1 MELGGL
7 QCHGCG
13 SSNVVFDPKGRILK
27 CSQCGKEEYYSRATL
42 NANGKVLFSKENAIN
57 FFTEGKFENSQHY
70 AMNVLNISKDNAPAL
85 YIMAYFDEFVSRKD
99 GALKS
104 FFHEIQGLA
113 LEYDEVQELK
123 KLFLASAY
131 NLLDYES
138 EVLTL
143 IAVNMQSE
151 DDSED
156 LCKFVDTLC
165 PYLIKKR
172 TSINFLTS
180 NLVGIYEEL
189 AGHCDIPKTCFAL
202 LKAIDENPDSPY
214 KNNSFYLRSNAKYF
228 YDNFVLTVGKIINA
242 MKTKE
247 LRDKFFNS
255 YTKKRVMYEERTALT
270 MALICRRNNKIQT
283 CYEWLSIYF
292 ANQDAAN
299 FSEGSFTY
307 IDAYVNG
314 VFGPDD
320 KHMCS
325 DYITKWINEIRGSS
339 SLFEKEQE
347 KLWNEYCNKFQKGI
361 EEEFPDLKDSVQEYD
376 RVNDYVSRI
385 NSVEDITDNF
395 TGIVNAYVDQERLK
409 AMIDKNL
416 ISLVSRYDEAEE
428 PLRKEEKY
436 LIEVKKHEGDTDAAK
451 EAIIAAERLRQVK
464 ALNLV
469 EQMTRVIRSEG
480 DVSPSE
486 KKTAVSFLRGYI
498 NKGFNTYITE
508 KKADFPESITM
519 NINGWIGSTTDG
531 SNSNHLLT
539 DYDEYLSKRC
549 NQEIVEA
556 TTIIPRYWMIGSILL
571 GIFTLIMLIVALPIG
586 VISLLGTGACI
597 YMAIKSKK
605 DIDANIKAINN
616 KYTDM
621 SIQGKDKIEICINQ
635 WNRTKSIV
643 NQFINEPITD
653 IIA

>member
-1 MELGGL
+1 MAELQQTDINRLERKIDSLRQVTDDVNDHISNIDASIDQMNNDLKDLADSFQKMIVEQKKATAL
-7 QCHGCG
+7 QQASTELVRVRQELEQNYGNYKVIRETMLG
-13 SSNVVFDPKGRILK
+13 VL
-27 CSQCGKEEYYSRATL
+27 QAT
-42 NANGKVLFSKENAIN
+42 
-57 FFTEGKFENSQHY
+57 
-70 AMNVLNISKDNAPAL
+70 D
-85 YIMAYFDEFVSRKD
+85 
-99 GALKS
+99 
-104 FFHEIQGLA
+104 LA
-113 LEYDEVQELK
+113 LVK
-123 KLFLASAY
+123 KTTISRV
-131 NLLDYES
+131 S
-138 EVLTL
+138 
-143 IAVNMQSE
+143 
-151 DDSED
+151 
-156 LCKFVDTLC
+156 
-165 PYLIKKR
+165 
-172 TSINFLTS
+172 
-180 NLVGIYEEL
+180 EEL
-189 AGHCDIPKTCFAL
+189 MLSTPNYWLAPCL
-202 LKAIDENPDSPY
+202 VAISAWIGNDRDLAE
-214 KNNSFYLRSNAKYF
+214 RA
-228 YDNFVLTVGKIINA
+228 IIEA
-242 MKTKE
+242 VK
-247 LRDKFFNS
+247 RD
-255 YTKKRVMYEERTALT
+255 EERTALT

-376 RVNDYVSRI
+376 RINDYVSRV

-395 TGIVNAYVDQERLK
+395 TEIVNAYVDQERLK

-508 KKADFPESITM
+508 KKVDFPESITM

>member
-1 MELGGL
+1 MAELQQTDINRLERKIDSLRQVTDDVNDHISNIDASIDQMNNDLKDLADSFQKMIVEQKKATAL
-7 QCHGCG
+7 QQASTELVRVRQELEQNYGNYKVIRETMLG
-13 SSNVVFDPKGRILK
+13 VL
-27 CSQCGKEEYYSRATL
+27 QAT
-42 NANGKVLFSKENAIN
+42 
-57 FFTEGKFENSQHY
+57 
-70 AMNVLNISKDNAPAL
+70 D
-85 YIMAYFDEFVSRKD
+85 
-99 GALKS
+99 
-104 FFHEIQGLA
+104 LA
-113 LEYDEVQELK
+113 LVK
-123 KLFLASAY
+123 KTTISRV
-131 NLLDYES
+131 S
-138 EVLTL
+138 
-143 IAVNMQSE
+143 
-151 DDSED
+151 
-156 LCKFVDTLC
+156 
-165 PYLIKKR
+165 
-172 TSINFLTS
+172 
-180 NLVGIYEEL
+180 EEL
-189 AGHCDIPKTCFAL
+189 MLSTPNYWLAPCL
-202 LKAIDENPDSPY
+202 VAISAWIGNDRDLAE
-214 KNNSFYLRSNAKYF
+214 RA
-228 YDNFVLTVGKIINA
+228 IIEA
-242 MKTKE
+242 VK
-247 LRDKFFNS
+247 RD
-255 YTKKRVMYEERTALT
+255 EERTALT

-376 RVNDYVSRI
+376 RINDYVSRI

-571 GIFTLIMLIVALPIG
+571 GIFSLIMLIVALPIG
-586 VISLLGTGACI
+586 VISILGTGACI

>member
-1 MELGGL
+1 MAELQQTDINRLERKIDSLRQVTDDVNDHISNIDASIDQMNNDLKDLADSFQKMIVEQKKATAL
-7 QCHGCG
+7 QQASTELVRVRQELEQNYGNYKVIRETMLG
-13 SSNVVFDPKGRILK
+13 VL
-27 CSQCGKEEYYSRATL
+27 QAT
-42 NANGKVLFSKENAIN
+42 
-57 FFTEGKFENSQHY
+57 
-70 AMNVLNISKDNAPAL
+70 D
-85 YIMAYFDEFVSRKD
+85 
-99 GALKS
+99 
-104 FFHEIQGLA
+104 LA
-113 LEYDEVQELK
+113 LVK
-123 KLFLASAY
+123 KTTISRV
-131 NLLDYES
+131 S
-138 EVLTL
+138 
-143 IAVNMQSE
+143 
-151 DDSED
+151 
-156 LCKFVDTLC
+156 
-165 PYLIKKR
+165 
-172 TSINFLTS
+172 
-180 NLVGIYEEL
+180 EEL
-189 AGHCDIPKTCFAL
+189 MLSTPNYWLAPCL
-202 LKAIDENPDSPY
+202 VAISAWIGNDRDLAE
-214 KNNSFYLRSNAKYF
+214 RA
-228 YDNFVLTVGKIINA
+228 IIEA
-242 MKTKE
+242 VK
-247 LRDKFFNS
+247 RD
-255 YTKKRVMYEERTALT
+255 EERTALT

-376 RVNDYVSRI
+376 RINDYVSRI

-556 TTIIPRYWMIGSILL
+556 TTIMPRYWMIGSILL

-586 VISLLGTGACI
+586 VISILGTGACI

>member
-1 MELGGL
+1 MAELQQTDINRLERKIDSLRQVTDDVNDHISNIDASIDQMNNDLKDLADSFQKMIVEQKKATAL
-7 QCHGCG
+7 QQASTELVRVRQELEQNYGNYKVIRETMLG
-13 SSNVVFDPKGRILK
+13 VL
-27 CSQCGKEEYYSRATL
+27 QAT
-42 NANGKVLFSKENAIN
+42 
-57 FFTEGKFENSQHY
+57 
-70 AMNVLNISKDNAPAL
+70 D
-85 YIMAYFDEFVSRKD
+85 
-99 GALKS
+99 
-104 FFHEIQGLA
+104 LA
-113 LEYDEVQELK
+113 LVK
-123 KLFLASAY
+123 KTTISRV
-131 NLLDYES
+131 S
-138 EVLTL
+138 
-143 IAVNMQSE
+143 
-151 DDSED
+151 
-156 LCKFVDTLC
+156 
-165 PYLIKKR
+165 
-172 TSINFLTS
+172 
-180 NLVGIYEEL
+180 EEL
-189 AGHCDIPKTCFAL
+189 MLSTPNYWLAPCL
-202 LKAIDENPDSPY
+202 VAISAWIGNDRDLAE
-214 KNNSFYLRSNAKYF
+214 RA
-228 YDNFVLTVGKIINA
+228 IIEA
-242 MKTKE
+242 VK
-247 LRDKFFNS
+247 RD
-255 YTKKRVMYEERTALT
+255 EERTALT

-376 RVNDYVSRI
+376 RINDYVSRI

-508 KKADFPESITM
+508 KKVDFPESITM

-556 TTIIPRYWMIGSILL
+556 TTIMPRYWMIGSILL

>member
-1 MELGGL
+1 MAELQQTDINRLERKIDSLRQVTDDVNDHISNIDASIDQMNNDLKDLADSFQKMIVEQKKATAL
-7 QCHGCG
+7 QQASTELVRVRQELEQNYGNYKVIRETMLG
-13 SSNVVFDPKGRILK
+13 VL
-27 CSQCGKEEYYSRATL
+27 QAT
-42 NANGKVLFSKENAIN
+42 
-57 FFTEGKFENSQHY
+57 
-70 AMNVLNISKDNAPAL
+70 D
-85 YIMAYFDEFVSRKD
+85 
-99 GALKS
+99 
-104 FFHEIQGLA
+104 LA
-113 LEYDEVQELK
+113 LVK
-123 KLFLASAY
+123 KTTISRV
-131 NLLDYES
+131 S
-138 EVLTL
+138 
-143 IAVNMQSE
+143 
-151 DDSED
+151 
-156 LCKFVDTLC
+156 
-165 PYLIKKR
+165 
-172 TSINFLTS
+172 
-180 NLVGIYEEL
+180 EEL
-189 AGHCDIPKTCFAL
+189 MLSTPNYWLAPCL
-202 LKAIDENPDSPY
+202 VAISAWIGNDRDLAE
-214 KNNSFYLRSNAKYF
+214 RA
-228 YDNFVLTVGKIINA
+228 IIEA
-242 MKTKE
+242 VK
-247 LRDKFFNS
+247 RD
-255 YTKKRVMYEERTALT
+255 EERTALT

-376 RVNDYVSRI
+376 RINDYVSRI

-508 KKADFPESITM
+508 KKVDFPESITM

>member
-1 MELGGL
+1 MAELQQTDINRLERKIDSLRQVTDDVNDHISNIDASIDQMNNDLKDLADSFQKMIVEQKKATAL
-7 QCHGCG
+7 QQASTELVRVRQELEQNYGNYKVIRETMLG
-13 SSNVVFDPKGRILK
+13 VL
-27 CSQCGKEEYYSRATL
+27 QAT
-42 NANGKVLFSKENAIN
+42 
-57 FFTEGKFENSQHY
+57 
-70 AMNVLNISKDNAPAL
+70 D
-85 YIMAYFDEFVSRKD
+85 
-99 GALKS
+99 
-104 FFHEIQGLA
+104 LA
-113 LEYDEVQELK
+113 LVK
-123 KLFLASAY
+123 KTTISRV
-131 NLLDYES
+131 S
-138 EVLTL
+138 
-143 IAVNMQSE
+143 
-151 DDSED
+151 
-156 LCKFVDTLC
+156 
-165 PYLIKKR
+165 
-172 TSINFLTS
+172 
-180 NLVGIYEEL
+180 EEL
-189 AGHCDIPKTCFAL
+189 MLSTPNYWLAPCL
-202 LKAIDENPDSPY
+202 VAISAWIGNDRDLAE
-214 KNNSFYLRSNAKYF
+214 RA
-228 YDNFVLTVGKIINA
+228 IIEA
-242 MKTKE
+242 VK
-247 LRDKFFNS
+247 RD
-255 YTKKRVMYEERTALT
+255 EERTALT

-376 RVNDYVSRI
+376 RINDYVSRI

>member
-1 MELGGL
+1 MIVEQKKATALQQASTELVRVRQELEQNYGNYKVIRETMLGVL
-7 QCHGCG
+7 Q
-13 SSNVVFDPKGRILK
+13 
-27 CSQCGKEEYYSRATL
+27 AT
-42 NANGKVLFSKENAIN
+42 
-57 FFTEGKFENSQHY
+57 
-70 AMNVLNISKDNAPAL
+70 D
-85 YIMAYFDEFVSRKD
+85 
-99 GALKS
+99 
-104 FFHEIQGLA
+104 LA
-113 LEYDEVQELK
+113 LVK
-123 KLFLASAY
+123 K
-131 NLLDYES
+131 
-138 EVLTL
+138 TT
-143 IAVNMQSE
+143 I
-151 DDSED
+151 
-156 LCKFVDTLC
+156 
-165 PYLIKKR
+165 
-172 TSINFLTS
+172 SIVS
-180 NLVGIYEEL
+180 EEL
-189 AGHCDIPKTCFAL
+189 MLSTPNYWLAPCL
-202 LKAIDENPDSPY
+202 VAISAWIGNDRDLAE
-214 KNNSFYLRSNAKYF
+214 RA
-228 YDNFVLTVGKIINA
+228 IIEA
-242 MKTKE
+242 VK
-247 LRDKFFNS
+247 RD
-255 YTKKRVMYEERTALT
+255 EERTALT

-376 RVNDYVSRI
+376 RINDYVSRI

-508 KKADFPESITM
+508 KR
-519 NINGWIGSTTDG
+519 
-531 SNSNHLLT
+531 L
-539 DYDEYLSKRC
+539 
-549 NQEIVEA
+549 
-556 TTIIPRYWMIGSILL
+556 
-571 GIFTLIMLIVALPIG
+571 IFLNP
-586 VISLLGTGACI
+586 S
-597 YMAIKSKK
+597 
-605 DIDANIKAINN
+605 
-616 KYTDM
+616 
-621 SIQGKDKIEICINQ
+621 Q
-635 WNRTKSIV
+635 
-643 NQFINEPITD
+643 
-653 IIA
+653 